1 MIPLLWLAGA
11 AVVGII
17 GGVAIAVYWKK
28 IIAWIEKV
36 YEKLPS
42 AIQQE
47 LQGAMAFL
55 RKVDEIYT
63 NVMKYYSYTEQT
75 EEWTE
80 TIVST
85 NLSST

>member
-11 AVVGII
+11 AVVGVI

-42 AIQQE
+42 SIQQD
-47 LQGAMAFL
+47 LQGAMAFI
-55 RKVDEIYT
+55 RKLDEIYT
-63 NVMKYYSYTEQT
+63 NIMKLQIYQ
-75 EEWTE
+75 
-80 TIVST
+80 
-85 NLSST
+85 L

>member
-11 AVVGII
+11 AVVGVI

-42 AIQQE
+42 SIQQE
-47 LQGAMAFL
+47 LQGAIA
-55 RKVDEIYT
+55 
-63 NVMKYYSYTEQT
+63 
-75 EEWTE
+75 
-80 TIVST
+80 
-85 NLSST
+85 